1 MNLDSQMNKIFEITV
16 HELIV
21 FMKNMNFEIIDR
33 KERIDELSKNMKD
46 SMKEIKEKILKE
58 N

>member
-1 MNLDSQMNKIFEITV
+1 
-16 HELIV
+16 
-21 FMKNMNFEIIDR
+21 MKNMNFEIIDR